1 MIIAKSINQYN
12 NNYVYFCNPIK
23 NNIIYDGKF
32 IRIIYSTPQLIM
44 NGIFLH
50 LELFNVSCEKNFNK
64 YKYSFNIEKNN
75 SIIEEIKNIEQQL
88 LMKADIKIKI
98 PQFKLYEQLISGNI
112 KLLYENMNSNKLEMV
127 IKISGIWETQFNYGL
142 TFKFIQINKN
152 IMLN

>member
-50 LELFNVSCEKNFNK
+50 LELLNVSCEKNFNK

-75 SIIEEIKNIEQQL
+75 SIIEEIKNIEQQFGRDKKKSIGYATL
-88 LMKADIKIKI
+88 IINI
-98 PQFKLYEQLISGNI
+98 YFKLWLCLIYII
-112 KLLYENMNSNKLEMV
+112 KFLFR
-127 IKISGIWETQFNYGL
+127 ISLVY
-142 TFKFIQINKN
+142 FINFL
-152 IMLN
+152 IMLCLFCLINF